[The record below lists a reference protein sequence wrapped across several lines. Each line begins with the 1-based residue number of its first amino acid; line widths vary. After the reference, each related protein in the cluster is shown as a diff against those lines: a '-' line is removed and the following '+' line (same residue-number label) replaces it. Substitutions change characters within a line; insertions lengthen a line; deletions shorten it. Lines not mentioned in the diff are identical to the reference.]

1 MPPHE
6 FVRRHFQLQLQ
17 HPGKESLQ
25 TRMLGVREELLR
37 GLIFLDPA
45 LIDEDDA
52 VGYLAGKAHLVG
64 DHQHGDA
71 GVGQLL
77 HQLQHLAD
85 HLRVKGGGG
94 FVEQDDIR
102 VHGQQQRIAI
112 ARAIVNDPILLIADE
127 PTGNLDPET
136 SWEIMDIFREVN
148 KSGTTIVMATH
159 DREIVDEMEKR
170 VLAIEHGHIV
180 RDDAKGVYGYES

>member
-1 MPPHE
+1 
-6 FVRRHFQLQLQ
+6 
-17 HPGKESLQ
+17 
-25 TRMLGVREELLR
+25 MLGVREELLR

-52 VGYLAGKAHLVG
+52 VGHLAGEAHLVG

-94 FVEQDDIR
+94 LVEQDDIR
-102 VHGQQQRIAI
+102 VHGQA
-112 ARAIVNDPILLIADE
+112 E
-127 PTGNLDPET
+127 Y
-136 SWEIMDIFREVN
+136 
-148 KSGTTIVMATH
+148 
-159 DREIVDEMEKR
+159 
-170 VLAIEHGHIV
+170 V
-180 RDDAKGVYGYES
+180 RR